1 MKPLSFILL
10 FAALITSQ
18 ALHAVEA
25 VTKHGADDTLTDSL
39 ATGANALTVSAS
51 GTIVF
56 QSGFTLTGAA
66 YLRTA
71 ADLQQHSS
79 ILDAVAASTT
89 STGVFYWNAGTV
101 TYIATSTGGNG
112 SDDAGKLVKFGTGG
126 TITGLLTGAF
136 EGGSAENWVAVYGD
150 GLHISKDDNGG
161 LFLPPA
167 AGGGALEWTL
177 PSTTGTLIGTGDTGT
192 VSSTMLAA
200 SGATAGTYG
209 SATKSLTAT
218 VNAKG
223 LVTAMSEQTVTPAES
238 SVTFTDIT
246 TGNASTSKHG
256 YLPKLDGSSTHYLNG
271 AGAWSTPP
279 SGITINTTAVS
290 GASAGDLLTTDGSVV
305 TKLTPG
311 SGVAAALPNDVNA
324 SGGLL
329 TYGIIG
335 TSGTKVPLLNVTNT
349 WSSVQTFAV
358 GAAYGDNIAR
368 FESPLTGTGM
378 TVRTVSNSDFGG
390 AFVGAPII
398 AFDFDNFFVKGDL
411 YLPKAAATINLG
423 QMTITSNNQA
433 IYQVGGGTAL
443 GGTHIRLGND
453 GTYQGNLQIHSGDNT
468 VVTTITTTGDIEA
481 AGDVSMQGALTVGN
495 GTPHKK
501 IKSGTLTLSGG
512 AGTVYDTAVIGAGS
526 FDAQSRIIITRMYD
540 AGTIGCSFS
549 VTRADGTSFTV
560 YSKDSTGTTESG
572 DNSTVS
578 WLLIN
583 P

>member
-1 MKPLSFILL
+1 MTMKPLSFILL
-10 FAALITSQ
+10 CATLLTSQ

-25 VTKHGADDTLTDSL
+25 VTKHGADDTLTEPL
-39 ATGANALTVSAS
+39 ATGANALTVSSS

-66 YLRTA
+66 YLRSAAGLVIGTDIQA
-71 ADLQQHSS
+71 YDADLTTYAGITPSADVQSLLGAANYAAMRTQLGLVINTNVQAYDGDLITWGSMSPSS
-79 ILDAVAASTT
+79 NVQTFI
-89 STGVFYWNAGTV
+89 NAGTFSGMRSALGV
-101 TYIATSTGGNG
+101 AIGVNVQPYDANTTILGSSIDLSSEVNG
-112 SDDAGKLVKFGTGG
+112 TLPVANGGTG
-126 TITGLLTGAF
+126 
-136 EGGSAENWVAVYGD
+136 
-150 GLHISKDDNGG
+150 
-161 LFLPPA
+161 
-167 AGGGALEWTL
+167 
-177 PSTTGTLIGTGDTGT
+177 
-192 VSSTMLAA
+192 
-200 SGATAGTYG
+200 
-209 SATKSLTAT
+209 
-218 VNAKG
+218 
-223 LVTAMSEQTVTPAES
+223 
-238 SVTFTDIT
+238 
-246 TGNASTSKHG
+246 
-256 YLPKLDGSSTHYLNG
+256 
-271 AGAWSTPP
+271 
-279 SGITINTTAVS
+279 
-290 GASAGDLLTTDGSVV
+290 LTTLG
-305 TKLTPG
+305 T
-311 SGVAAALPNDVNA
+311 GVAAALANDVNA

-335 TSGTKVPLLNVTNT
+335 TSGAKVPLVNVANT

-378 TVRTVSNSDFGG
+378 TVRTVSTSDFGG
-390 AFVGAPII
+390 AYVGAPII

-411 YLPKAAATINLG
+411 YLPKAAAAINLG
-423 QMTITSNNQA
+423 QMTISSDSKA
-433 IYQVGGGTAL
+433 VYQVGGGTAL

-468 VVTTITTTGDIEA
+468 VVTTITTSGDIEA

-495 GTPHKK
+495 GTSHKK

-549 VTRADGTSFTV
+549 VTRADGTSFTIF
-560 YSKDSTGTTESG
+560 SKDSTGTTESG